1 MLCAVMVCGAMHSAI
16 QHSARHP
23 QQALLLIPCPR
34 YRSSNVVVDPNLEE
48 TLSRMRQELR
58 RGLLSIAV
66 LAALRNEQYG
76 YSLRKKLLDVGL
88 DIEEGTLYPLV
99 RRLETQGLL
108 ESEWRDSG
116 QRRKRYYRTSTSGEF
131 ALNALRR
138 DWDDIVGTI
147 GALTEE
153 KS

>member
-1 MLCAVMVCGAMHSAI
+1 M
-16 QHSARHP
+16 
-23 QQALLLIPCPR
+23 
-34 YRSSNVVVDPNLEE
+34 VVDPNLEE